1 MLPIPGVQPE
11 DISNAM
17 LFLASDE
24 SRYITGVPL
33 PVDAD
38 TCLKIGETMAILNQ
52 TDVYYDPYDV
62 DITTNPYPT
71 YARLREEAPIYYN
84 SRYDFWALSRH
95 ADVERALSNWET
107 FSNCRSDILELV
119 KSDFDMPKGVMM
131 FEDPPIHTMLRGLMS
146 RVFTPRRMAEI
157 EDQIRQ
163 FCVNCLD
170 PHVGSDGFDIIAE
183 LASMMPMRVIGMLL
197 GIPESE
203 QISVR
208 DANDASLRT
217 KPGAPMKV
225 VNADAIADGSI
236 YADYVEWRSNN
247 PSDDL
252 MTALLNVEFTD
263 DRGVTRKLTR
273 KEVLHYTQVVAGA
286 GNETTGRLIGWL
298 AKVLAE
304 HPDQRRQVAEDR
316 TLLNRVVDETLRFE
330 PTGPH
335 VARYI
340 ARDFECYGVTVPAGS
355 AMLLLFGA
363 ANRDSRRYVDPD
375 AFDIHRDNIS
385 HLTFGKGLHYCLGA
399 NLARLEG
406 RVALDEL
413 LNRWPEWDIDY
424 DSAQLAPT
432 STVRGWERLRI
443 VLS

>member
-1 MLPIPGVQPE
+1 MP
-11 DISNAM
+11 
-17 LFLASDE
+17 
-24 SRYITGVPL
+24 
-33 PVDAD
+33 
-38 TCLKIGETMAILNQ
+38 
-52 TDVYYDPYDV
+52 VYYDPYDV
-62 DITTNPYPT
+62 GIVADPYPT
-71 YARLREEAPIYYN
+71 YAALRDEAPLYYN
-84 SRYDFWALSRH
+84 ERYDFWALSRY
-95 ADVERALSNWET
+95 ADVDAALMDWET
-107 FSNCRSDILELV
+107 FSSSRSDILELV
-119 KSDFDMPKGVMM
+119 QSEFDMPGGVMM
-131 FEDPPIHTMLRGLMS
+131 FSDPPTHTMLRGLMS
-146 RVFTPRRMAEI
+146 RVFTPRRMAAI
-157 EDQIRQ
+157 EDQIRAY
-163 FCVNCLD
+163 CRNCLD
-170 PHVGSDGFDIIAE
+170 PHIGSDGFDVIAD

-208 DANDASLRT
+208 AASYANLRT

-225 VNADAIADGSI
+225 ARAESIADGRI
-236 YADYVEWRSNN
+236 YADYVEWRAQH

-263 DRGVTRKLTR
+263 EHEVTRKLTR

-304 HPDQRRQVAEDR
+304 HPDQRRRVAADR
-316 TLLNRVVDETLRFE
+316 SLLNRAIDETLRFE

-340 ARDFECYGVTVPAGS
+340 ARDFEAYGTTVPEGS

-363 ANRDSRRYVDPD
+363 ANRDPRRYPDPD
-375 AFDIHRDNIS
+375 TFDIGRENLT

-413 LNRWPEWDIDY
+413 LNRWPEWGIDY
-424 DSAQLAPT
+424 DSMQLAPT
-432 STVRGWERLRI
+432 STVRGWEKLRI
-443 VLS
+443 TF

>member
-1 MLPIPGVQPE
+1 M
-11 DISNAM
+11 S
-17 LFLASDE
+17 
-24 SRYITGVPL
+24 
-33 PVDAD
+33 
-38 TCLKIGETMAILNQ
+38 
-52 TDVYYDPYDV
+52 VYYDPYDTGIV
-62 DITTNPYPT
+62 ADPYPV
-71 YARLREEAPIYYN
+71 YARLRDEAPLYHN
-84 SRYDFWALSRH
+84 ERYDFWALSRH
-95 ADVERALSNWET
+95 ADVEKALSDWET
-107 FSNCRSDILELV
+107 FSNSRSDILELV
-119 KSDFDMPKGVMM
+119 KSDFDMPPGVMM
-131 FEDPPIHTMLRGLMS
+131 FEDPPMHTLLRGLMS

-157 EDQIRQ
+157 EEQIRQ
-163 FCVNCLD
+163 FCVRCLD
-170 PHVGSDGFDIIAE
+170 PLVGSGGFDIIAE

-203 QISVR
+203 QIEVR
-208 DANDASLRT
+208 DANDANLRT

-225 VNADAIADGSI
+225 AQADRIADGRI
-236 YADYVEWRSNN
+236 YADYVEWRSRN

-263 DRGVTRKLTR
+263 ELGVTRKLDR

-304 HPDQRRQVAEDR
+304 HPDQRREVEQDR
-316 TLLNRVVDETLRFE
+316 SLLTRAVDETLRFE

-335 VARYI
+335 VARWV
-340 ARDFECYGVTVPAGS
+340 ARDFEYEGSTVPAGS

-363 ANRDSRRYVDPD
+363 ANRDPRRYRDPD
-375 AFDIHRDNIS
+375 IFDIHRDNIS

-413 LNRWPEWDIDY
+413 LNRFPEWEIDY
-424 DSAQLAPT
+424 DSAKLAPT
-432 STVRGWERLRI
+432 STVRGWEQLRI
-443 VLS
+443 VVN